1 MVQEEKIIRK
11 VSEIGNG
18 AHIFA
23 PREWLNEEVILVR
36 IPRKNTKE
44 EILKLLSPYL
54 DRVIAVFLY
63 GSYARNEQN
72 KNSDMDI
79 FVISSEKFIV
89 KAKNMEFIIVPED
102 KIQTAKR
109 INPVLF
115 YSMIKEA
122 VPIINSSYLERLKT
136 EKVSLKNFK
145 EFIEDTK
152 RMIAINKGF
161 IDLEKQDKISGAT
174 IYSLILRLRGAF
186 IINSLLKGK
195 KYSGEEFK
203 NWLIKNSG
211 ADYEKIY
218 KIYRDMRD
226 DKISEEKAN
235 VSEAEFLL
243 NFLAK
248 EISNL
253 KNEKKK
259 EA

>member
-89 KAKNMEFIIVPED
+89 KAVVN
-102 KIQTAKR
+102 
-109 INPVLF
+109 
-115 YSMIKEA
+115 
-122 VPIINSSYLERLKT
+122 
-136 EKVSLKNFK
+136 
-145 EFIEDTK
+145 
-152 RMIAINKGF
+152 
-161 IDLEKQDKISGAT
+161 IS
-174 IYSLILRLRGAF
+174 
-186 IINSLLKGK
+186 
-195 KYSGEEFK
+195 
-203 NWLIKNSG
+203 
-211 ADYEKIY
+211 
-218 KIYRDMRD
+218 
-226 DKISEEKAN
+226 
-235 VSEAEFLL
+235 V
-243 NFLAK
+243 
-248 EISNL
+248 
-253 KNEKKK
+253 
-259 EA
+259 